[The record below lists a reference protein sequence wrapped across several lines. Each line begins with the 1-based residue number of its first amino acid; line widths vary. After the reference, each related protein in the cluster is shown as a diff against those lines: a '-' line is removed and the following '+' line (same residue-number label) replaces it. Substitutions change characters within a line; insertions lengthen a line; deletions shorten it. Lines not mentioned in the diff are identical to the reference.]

1 MRGSSMKLAV
11 RALSLHGSRRTSG
24 ARHFGA
30 AACFSYPLLPA
41 KALSANV
48 KGVIAHDPRHLTIV
62 TGGAPRCAT
71 VCLRLPCDSTG
82 VWPLPSAFVGC
93 LFLVEILLQQRDTI
107 PLAQWVRPR
116 NQGALA
122 RDLVMLDRLRC
133 RDEGCIENGLVLDF
147 ARDLIGFLDDAAD
160 C

>member
-1 MRGSSMKLAV
+1 
-11 RALSLHGSRRTSG
+11 
-24 ARHFGA
+24 
-30 AACFSYPLLPA
+30 
-41 KALSANV
+41 
-48 KGVIAHDPRHLTIV
+48 
-62 TGGAPRCAT
+62 
-71 VCLRLPCDSTG
+71 
-82 VWPLPSAFVGC
+82 LPSAFVGC

-147 ARDLIGFLDDAAD
+147 ARDLIGFLNDAVD
-160 C
+160 CWAAPRPALSGRQVGTLAPAASRGSRSRAEGSESPAFGHAGSFRETGASLLSDKRTSLVDIQLI